1 MLEHALAVAPG
12 TGLRIMIGLAVACA
26 LYALWY
32 VFFRLGK

>member
-12 TGLRIMIGLAVACA
+12 TFLKIMIVLAAACVI
-26 LYALWY
+26 YALWY